1 MARTLGL
8 PLLLVSLVIGGYLFL
23 QQNKTEGPTSPAIT
37 QAESQAN
44 AAVAGTNFQAADAT
58 LGAWYTEN
66 QTYAGATLAPGSQV
80 VLVRADATGYCLQSV
95 GGTIVE
101 HENGPGGTAQPGTC

>member
-8 PLLLVSLVIGGYLFL
+8 PLLLVSLLIGGYLFL

-44 AAVAGTNFQAADAT
+44 AAVVGTNFQAADGT
-58 LGAWYTEN
+58 LQAWFAEN
-66 QTYAGATLAPGSQV
+66 QTYAGATLAPGSNV
-80 VLVRADATGYCLQSV
+80 TLVRADATGYCLQSV

-101 HENGPGGTAQPGTC
+101 HENGPGGSAEPGGC